1 MTNFDMNFKATKYIE
16 EELDHINE
24 MCIEINSF
32 KEDACLLSTNCYRSL
47 IDDAYSRIIGA
58 LHISRVL
65 EVISQEE
72 YNNYTK
78 MAVNAHK
85 KVVECIQENSNK
97 FFHFD

>member
-1 MTNFDMNFKATKYIE
+1 MTNFDMNFKTTKYIE

-24 MCIEINSF
+24 MCVEIESI
-32 KEDACLLSTNCYRSL
+32 KEGEYPLGINCYRSL

-65 EVISQEE
+65 EVISLEE

-78 MAVNAHK
+78 MAVKTHK

>member
-1 MTNFDMNFKATKYIE
+1 MTNFDMKFKATKYIE
-16 EELDHINE
+16 QELDYIDDFCSE
-24 MCIEINSF
+24 FESI
-32 KEDACLLSTNCYRSL
+32 KEGELILSANCYCSL

>member
-16 EELDHINE
+16 EELDCLDEVYFELESIVKG
-24 MCIEINSF
+24 NSF
-32 KEDACLLSTNCYRSL
+32 LNYNCYRSL
-47 IDDAYSRIIGA
+47 VEDAYSRIIGA

-65 EVISQEE
+65 EAISQEE

-78 MAVNAHK
+78 MAVKTYK